1 MKKITTNI
9 PIILFSL
16 LPISIIVGSSISL
29 INIVL
34 FSLFFVFIYL
44 TKEDLKIY
52 DFKPIL
58 LLIILNLYLVFNS
71 LISIDITSGI
81 YRNLGFVRFILF
93 FLMVNYLF
101 FINEKNL
108 KILRIWTI
116 IFFVVLVDIYI
127 ERFTGSN
134 ILGFNGIQGDIQ
146 TCGYRVVSFLELNL
160 YLVHSFAVFV
170 L

>member
-93 FLMVNYLF
+93 
-101 FINEKNL
+101 
-108 KILRIWTI
+108 
-116 IFFVVLVDIYI
+116 
-127 ERFTGSN
+127 
-134 ILGFNGIQGDIQ
+134 
-146 TCGYRVVSFLELNL
+146 
-160 YLVHSFAVFV
+160 
-170 L
+170 